1 MTFEKK
7 HKIFLLSA
15 LIGLTVAIHYGLVLE
30 HLFGHSAWVHAIHG
44 RFCYIPIVIG
54 AAWFG
59 LRGGLIAAASISVLV
74 LPYIFSNSAHSGN
87 LAGEFIE
94 IFFYFAI
101 ASLTGALIDKE
112 MLIRRKHDQ
121 AQLQLE
127 RTHKLSMVGQLAAG
141 VAHEIKN
148 PLASI
153 KGAVE
158 ILVDESTPSA
168 NRTEFKDIA
177 VKEIKRV
184 DRTIGE
190 FLDFA
195 RPKEIK
201 FEKID
206 VSTLLN
212 TAARQLETQFGEKG
226 IRLNVL
232 SDDGLYINGDYEK
245 MHQILLN
252 LLLNAADASDRA
264 SAIELIA
271 KDNSDGN
278 ITLSV
283 RDNGCGIRP
292 EQLDRIFEP
301 FYTTKAAGTGL
312 GLAIVKSIVERHGGT
327 INIESLPG
335 KGTTVNILLHKY
347 KGL

>member
-1 MTFEKK
+1 MTFGKK
-7 HKIFLLSA
+7 HKVFLLAA
-15 LIGLTVAIHYGLVLE
+15 LIGLTIAIHYGLVLE
-30 HLFGHSAWVHAIHG
+30 RIFGHSAWIHAIHG
-44 RFCYIPIVIG
+44 RFCYIPIVIA

-74 LPYIFSNSAHSGN
+74 LPYIFSNSMHSGN

-94 IFFYFAI
+94 IVFYFAI
-101 ASLTGALIDKE
+101 AGLTGALIDRE
-112 MLIRRKHDQ
+112 MLIRRKHDK

-127 RTHKLSMVGQLAAG
+127 RTQKLSMVGQLAAG

-158 ILVDESTPSA
+158 ILVDESTLPPDRA
-168 NRTEFKDIA
+168 EFKDIA

-206 VSTLLN
+206 LAMLLN
-212 TAARQLETQFGEKG
+212 TSARQLEAQVGEKG
-226 IRLNVL
+226 IRLVVNAA
-232 SDDGLYINGDYEK
+232 DGLFINGDYEK

-252 LLLNAADASDRA
+252 LLLNAADASA
-264 SAIELIA
+264 QNSTIELTAI
-271 KDNSDGN
+271 DNADGRMT
-278 ITLSV
+278 ITIQDHGL
-283 RDNGCGIRP
+283 GIKP
-292 EQLDRIFEP
+292 EDLDRIFEP
-301 FYTTKAAGTGL
+301 FYTTKASGTGL
-312 GLAIVKSIVERHGGT
+312 GLAIVKSIVERHNGT
-327 INIESLPG
+327 IEIGSQPG
-335 KGTTVNILLHKY
+335 RGTTVSIHLPKY
-347 KGL
+347 KE